1 VRSEKNGVSK
11 LDDMRIVEDFKE
23 QSIYRIKESHKR
35 IIACIDL
42 LDESQI
48 WLKPN
53 LALNSTGNLIL
64 HLCGNI
70 TQYIISTLG
79 GAPDLR
85 KRDAE
90 FATTGGKSKEE
101 LKSLFSNV
109 IEQSIQC
116 ISNTSDGDLSALKKV
131 QVYELTGVGIIIH
144 VTEHLSYHT
153 GQIAFLT
160 KLLLEKD
167 LGFYAGLDLNKKHQ

>member
-1 VRSEKNGVSK
+1 MSISQ
-11 LDDMRIVEDFKE
+11 DFKE
-23 QSIYRIKESHKR
+23 QSIYRIKESHTR

-53 LALNSTGNLIL
+53 LALNSAGNLVL

-79 GAPDLR
+79 GAPDHR
-85 KRDAE
+85 ERDLE
-90 FATTGGKSKEE
+90 FSAIGGKTKLE
-101 LKSLFSNV
+101 LKSMFNNV

-116 ISNTSDGDLSALKKV
+116 IGNTSDEDLSALKKV

-160 KLLLEKD
+160 KLLLQKD
-167 LGFYAGLDLNKKHQ
+167 LGFYAGLDLNKKHT

>member
-1 VRSEKNGVSK
+1 MSFSV
-11 LDDMRIVEDFKE
+11 DFKE
-23 QSIYRIKESHKR
+23 QSIYRIKENHQR
-35 IIACIDL
+35 IIACIDM

-53 LALNSTGNLIL
+53 SALNSMGNLVL

-79 GAPDLR
+79 GAPDHR
-85 KRDAE
+85 NRDAE
-90 FATTGGKSKEE
+90 FAAVGGKTKEE
-101 LKSLFSNV
+101 LTSAFNTV
-109 IEQSIQC
+109 IEQSILC
-116 ISNTSDGDLSALKKV
+116 IYNAGDADLSTIKKV
-131 QVYELTGVGIIIH
+131 QVYDLTGVGIIIH

-160 KLLLEKD
+160 KFLLEKD
-167 LGFYAGLDLNKKHQ
+167 LGFYAGLDLNQKHK

>member
-1 VRSEKNGVSK
+1 MS
-11 LDDMRIVEDFKE
+11 IAEDFKE
-23 QSIYRIKESHKR
+23 QSIYRIKESHMR
-35 IIACIDL
+35 IIACLDWV
-42 LDESQI
+42 DESQI

-53 LALNSTGNLIL
+53 SALNSMGNLVL

-79 GAPDLR
+79 GAPDHR
-85 KRDAE
+85 NRDTE
-90 FATTGGKSKEE
+90 FAATGGKTKSE
-101 LKSLFSNV
+101 LKAMFNIV
-109 IEQSIQC
+109 IEQSIAC
-116 ISNTSDGDLSALKKV
+116 INNANDAELTGLKKV

-167 LGFYAGLDLNKKHQ
+167 LGFYAGLNLNQKHQ

>member
-1 VRSEKNGVSK
+1 MNISA
-11 LDDMRIVEDFKE
+11 DFKE

-35 IIACIDL
+35 IIACLDM
-42 LDESQI
+42 LDESKI

-53 LALNSTGNLIL
+53 TALNSMGNLVL

-70 TQYIISTLG
+70 TQYILSTLG
-79 GAPDLR
+79 GAPDHR
-85 KRDAE
+85 NRDSE
-90 FATTGGKSKEE
+90 FAAVGGKTKAE
-101 LKSLFSNV
+101 LKSSFNNV

-116 ISNTSDGDLSALKKV
+116 INNADDADLSTIKKV
-131 QVYELTGVGIIIH
+131 QVYDLTGVGIIIH

-167 LGFYAGLDLNKKHQ
+167 LGFYAGLDLNQKYK

>member
-1 VRSEKNGVSK
+1 MSISA
-11 LDDMRIVEDFKE
+11 DFKE

-35 IIACIDL
+35 IIACLDL
-42 LDESQI
+42 MDESQI

-53 LALNSTGNLIL
+53 TALNSMGNLVL

-70 TQYIISTLG
+70 TQYIISTLV
-79 GAPDLR
+79 GAPDHR
-85 KRDAE
+85 NRDAE
-90 FATTGGKSKEE
+90 FAATGGKTKEE
-101 LKSLFSNV
+101 LKVMFDDV

-116 ISNTSDGDLSALKKV
+116 ISDVNDFDLSTIKKV

-160 KLLLEKD
+160 KLLLEQD
-167 LGFYAGLDLNKKHQ
+167 LGFYAGLDLNQKHQ

>member
-1 VRSEKNGVSK
+1 MNISA
-11 LDDMRIVEDFKE
+11 DFKD
-23 QSIYRIKESHKR
+23 QSIYRIRESHKR
-35 IIACIDL
+35 IIACMDM

-53 LALNSTGNLIL
+53 TALNSMGNLVL

-79 GAPDLR
+79 GAPDHR
-85 KRDAE
+85 NRDAE
-90 FATTGGKSKEE
+90 FAAVGGKSKEE
-101 LKSLFSNV
+101 LKSAFNTV

-116 ISNTSDGDLSALKKV
+116 IKNVGDADLSTIKKV
-131 QVYELTGVGIIIH
+131 QVYDLTGVGIIIH

-160 KLLLEKD
+160 KLLLERD
-167 LGFYAGLDLNKKHQ
+167 LGFYAGLNLNQKHQ

>member
-1 VRSEKNGVSK
+1 MNISV
-11 LDDMRIVEDFKE
+11 DFKE

-35 IIACIDL
+35 IIACIDM

-48 WLKPN
+48 WVKPN
-53 LALNSTGNLIL
+53 SALNSMGNLVL

-70 TQYIISTLG
+70 TQYIISTMG
-79 GAPDLR
+79 GAPDHR
-85 KRDAE
+85 NREAE
-90 FATTGGKSKEE
+90 FAATGGKTKAE
-101 LKSLFSNV
+101 LKTLFDHV
-109 IEQSIQC
+109 IEQSIDC
-116 ISNTSDGDLSALKKV
+116 IIKTTDADLSLLKKV

-160 KLLLEKD
+160 KQLLEKD
-167 LGFYAGLDLNKKHQ
+167 LGFYAGLDLNQKHQ

>member
-1 VRSEKNGVSK
+1 MTIS
-11 LDDMRIVEDFKE
+11 EDFKE
-23 QSIYRIKESHKR
+23 QSIYRIGESHKR

-42 LDESQI
+42 LNESQI

-53 LALNSTGNLIL
+53 TVLNSTGNLIL

-70 TQYIISTLG
+70 TQYILSTLG

-85 KRDAE
+85 NRDAE
-90 FATTGGKSKEE
+90 FAATGGKTKEE
-101 LKSLFSNV
+101 LKTVLNQV
-109 IEQSIQC
+109 IEQSINC
-116 ISNTSDGDLSALKKV
+116 IQKSSDEELTTLKKV

-144 VTEHLSYHT
+144 VTEHLSYHA

-167 LGFYAGLDLNKKHQ
+167 LGFYAGLDLNKKQP

>member
-1 VRSEKNGVSK
+1 MTLSK
-11 LDDMRIVEDFKE
+11 DFKE
-23 QSIYRIKESHKR
+23 QSIYRIGESHKR

-42 LDESQI
+42 LNESQI

-53 LALNSTGNLIL
+53 TVLNSTGNLIL

-79 GAPDLR
+79 GAPDHR
-85 KRDAE
+85 NRDAE
-90 FATTGGKSKEE
+90 FAATGGKTKEE
-101 LKSLFSNV
+101 LKAIFNNV
-109 IEQSIQC
+109 IEQTIQC
-116 ISNTSDGDLSALKKV
+116 INAATEVDLSTIKKV

-167 LGFYAGLDLNKKHQ
+167 LGFYAGLDLNQKHP

>member
-1 VRSEKNGVSK
+1 MNIT
-11 LDDMRIVEDFKE
+11 DDFKE
-23 QSIYRIKESHKR
+23 QSIYRIRESHHR
-35 IIACIDL
+35 IIACLDL

-53 LALNSTGNLIL
+53 LALNSGGSLVL

-79 GAPDLR
+79 GTPDNR
-85 KRDAE
+85 NRDAE
-90 FATTGGKSKEE
+90 FAATGGKTKAE
-101 LKSLFSNV
+101 LKSIFNHV
-109 IEQSIQC
+109 IEQSILC
-116 ISNTSDGDLSALKKV
+116 IERTTEEDLSTLKKV

-167 LGFYAGLDLNKKHQ
+167 LGFYAGLDLNKKHS

>member
-1 VRSEKNGVSK
+1 
-11 LDDMRIVEDFKE
+11 MTITADFKE
-23 QSIYRIKESHKR
+23 QSIYRIRESHKR
-35 IIACIDL
+35 IIACLDL

-53 LALNSTGNLIL
+53 LALNSTGNIVL

-85 KRDAE
+85 NRDAE
-90 FATTGGKSKEE
+90 FAVTGGKTKTE
-101 LKSLFSNV
+101 LKSLFNTV
-109 IEQSIQC
+109 IEQSILC
-116 ISNTSDGDLSALKKV
+116 IERTTNEDLSVLKKV

-160 KLLLEKD
+160 KLLVEKD

>member
-1 VRSEKNGVSK
+1 MLYMSISLE
-11 LDDMRIVEDFKE
+11 FKE
-23 QSIYRIKESHKR
+23 QSIYRINESHKR
-35 IIACIDL
+35 IIACLDL
-42 LDESQI
+42 LEDSQI
-48 WLKPN
+48 WMKPN
-53 LALNSTGNLIL
+53 LALNSTGNLVL

-70 TQYIISTLG
+70 TQYILCTLG
-79 GAPDLR
+79 GALDNR
-85 KRDAE
+85 DRDAE
-90 FATTGGKSKEE
+90 FAATGGKTKEE
-101 LKSLFSNV
+101 LKSIFNNV

-116 ISNTSDGDLSALKKV
+116 IINTSDADLSALKKV
-131 QVYELTGVGIIIH
+131 QVYELTGIAIIIH

>member
-1 VRSEKNGVSK
+1 MS
-11 LDDMRIVEDFKE
+11 IAEDFRGE
-23 QSIYRIKESHKR
+23 SIYRIKESHKR
-35 IIACIDL
+35 VISCIDL
-42 LDESQI
+42 LDESRI

-53 LALNSTGNLIL
+53 AALNSMGNLVL

-79 GAPDLR
+79 GAADH
-85 KRDAE
+85 RDRDSE
-90 FATTGGKSKEE
+90 FAAVGGKTKDE
-101 LKSLFSNV
+101 LKALFNNV
-109 IEQSIQC
+109 IEQTIFTIQRA
-116 ISNTSDGDLSALKKV
+116 TDADLSAKKKV

-167 LGFYAGLDLNKKHQ
+167 LGFYAGLDLNKSTNNII